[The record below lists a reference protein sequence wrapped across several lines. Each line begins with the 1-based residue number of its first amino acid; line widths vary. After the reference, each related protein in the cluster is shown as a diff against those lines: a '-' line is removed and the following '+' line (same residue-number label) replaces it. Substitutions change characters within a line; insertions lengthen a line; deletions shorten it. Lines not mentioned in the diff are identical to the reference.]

1 MYIVYEITK
10 SNLVSSYP
18 TLENWLFGA
27 LKLTKSTDVDKYK
40 YPEHDVGFDRKENFS
55 FASQFGRNCIIF
67 GADMIPCVHL
77 NNKKNYILILGE
89 GPTQGLDDITLNAEK
104 KINQLYSM

>member
-1 MYIVYEITK
+1 M
-10 SNLVSSYP
+10 
-18 TLENWLFGA
+18 FGA

-67 GADMIPCVHL
+67 GADMSPCVHL